1 MKIVDNL
8 TIRQSSKM
16 SNKTNTEI
24 PKETTTE
31 TEVHDS
37 GPGWCTVPDDSKPL
51 SLNDDLM
58 TPEITHITTPVLFT

>member
-1 MKIVDNL
+1 
-8 TIRQSSKM
+8 M
-16 SNKTNTEI
+16 SKTNTEI

>member
-1 MKIVDNL
+1 MKLIHL
-8 TIRQSSKM
+8 TIIKM

-24 PKETTTE
+24 PKETTTK

>member
-1 MKIVDNL
+1 MKVSVKLKNNH
-8 TIRQSSKM
+8 QKM
-16 SNKTNTEI
+16 SNNTNTEI
-24 PKETTTE
+24 PKETTTK

>member
-1 MKIVDNL
+1 
-8 TIRQSSKM
+8 M
-16 SNKTNTEI
+16 SNTNTEI
-24 PKETTTE
+24 PKETTTK